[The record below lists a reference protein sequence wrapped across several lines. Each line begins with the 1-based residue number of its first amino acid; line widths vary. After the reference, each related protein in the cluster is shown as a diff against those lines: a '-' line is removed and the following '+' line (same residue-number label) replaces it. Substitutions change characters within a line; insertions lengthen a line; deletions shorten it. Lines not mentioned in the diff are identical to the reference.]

1 MDFKT
6 VTKRIESYMS
16 KFEGDYSDWFIGIA
30 KNLEDELFEFH
41 KVDEKGV
48 WISFG
53 ADTEEVAKKVQK
65 YFLDKK
71 VGGRLIESES
81 DARIV
86 YAYKKNAKTTP

>member
-16 KFEGDYSDWFIGIA
+16 KFEGDYTDWYVGIA
-30 KNLEDELFEFH
+30 KNLEDELFELH
-41 KVDEKGV
+41 KVDEKGI

-65 YFLDKK
+65 YFIDKK
-71 VGGRLIESES
+71 VDGNLIDSET

-86 YAYKKNAKTTP
+86 YAFKKNSKTTP